1 MINIPDSTSKKPV
14 FHMRETPP
22 PANRRLR
29 AFAIDP
35 SLNLNMDDW
44 LVNQVVIRV
53 PWEEKGFG
61 PGPLGEYLDVVD
73 IDPASG
79 LFYQPVNLNDLHL
92 VAQDGLPP
100 DEGNPLF
107 HQQMV
112 YAVAMATI
120 NRFERALGR
129 CALWAPHMTDSQE
142 NEQSFVRRLRIYPH
156 AMREANAYYSP
167 NKKALLFG
175 YFPAKPVEQTG
186 ILPNGIVFTC
196 LSHDVITHET
206 THALLDGLQRLYVE
220 PSNPDVLAFHEAF
233 SDIVAL
239 FQHFTY
245 PEVLRSQISK
255 THGDLSAESLLS
267 QIALQFGQATG
278 ERGALRSAIG
288 KPDSAAYQT
297 QFEPHK
303 RGALLVAAVF
313 DAFLVIYKA
322 RIAPILRLA
331 TGGTGIIPTGA
342 LPVELVDRLADEGAK
357 VAGHV
362 LNICIRALDYLSSMD
377 PTFGEY
383 LRALITAD
391 VDMVPDDP
399 HNYRVGFIEAFRRYA
414 IYPRDVRS
422 LSVESLLWNEPDPA
436 VQKILTGIFQKY
448 RLAKTLTPDW
458 VTTSNRQQVYNQCL
472 ASRKSLQ
479 DFLDKLPNDL
489 QTEEILRNLWLCSGP
504 NAPKTIVQ
512 RKPGQPKIDVLSIRP
527 THRISNSGDSLTDL
541 VISIHQQR
549 YGYFDEEKQAE
560 ADKNGPKDDHPDFI
574 VYGGCT
580 LLVDISTSKVRYAIG
595 KRVESERRLKAQRKY
610 LLDRNRGLLSGTY
623 YAQARAA
630 MAPGDDAYEPLALIH
645 AGV

>member
-1 MINIPDSTSKKPV
+1 MNNIPGSTSKKPV
-14 FHMRETPP
+14 LHMRKNPP
-22 PANRRLR
+22 PTYRRLR

-53 PWEEKGFG
+53 PWEDEGFR
-61 PGPLGEYLDVVD
+61 PGPCGEYLDVID
-73 IDPASG
+73 IDPASD
-79 LFYQPVNLNDLHL
+79 LYYPPVDLNDLHL
-92 VAQDGLPP
+92 VSQDGLLP
-100 DEGNPLF
+100 DEGNPQF

-129 CALWAPHMTDSQE
+129 CALWAPHITGS
-142 NEQSFVRRLRIYPH
+142 NEDEHSFVQRLRVYPH

-175 YFPAKPVEQTG
+175 YFPARPIDQTG
-186 ILPNGIVFTC
+186 TMPNSIVFTT
-196 LSHDVITHET
+196 LSHDIITHET
-206 THALLDGLQRLYVE
+206 THALLDGLQRLYIE

-233 SDIVAL
+233 SDIIAL
-239 FQHFTY
+239 FQHFTF
-245 PEVLRSQISK
+245 PELLRSQISK
-255 THGDLSAESLLS
+255 THGDMEIESLLS

-278 ERGALRSAIG
+278 ARGALRSAIG
-288 KPDSAAYQT
+288 TQDAAAYKT

-313 DAFLVIYKA
+313 DAFLAIYKS

-331 TGGTGIIPTGA
+331 TGGSGIIPAGA
-342 LPVELVDRLADEGAK
+342 LPAELVDRLADEGAK

-362 LNICIRALDYLSSMD
+362 LNICIRAIDYMPPME

-399 HNYRVGFIEAFRRYA
+399 HNYRVAFIEAFRRQA
-414 IYPRDVRS
+414 IYPRDVRN
-422 LSVESLLWNEPDPA
+422 LSVESLLWNEPDPDIEEA
-436 VQKILTGIFQKY
+436 LTRMILKF
-448 RLAKTLTPDW
+448 RLKETLTPDW

-472 ASRKSLQ
+472 ADRKIMQ
-479 DFLDKLPNDL
+479 NFLDQLPNDS
-489 QTEEILRNLWLCSGP
+489 QNEEILRNLWLCAGQ
-504 NAPKTIVQ
+504 NVPKTVIHG
-512 RKPGQPKIDVLSIRP
+512 KSGQPQREVLSIRP
-527 THRISNSGDSLTDL
+527 AHRISTNGDVLTDL
-541 VISIHQQR
+541 VISIHQRR
-549 YGYFDEEKQAE
+549 YGYFNEEKQAL
-560 ADKNGPKDDHPDFI
+560 ADQNGPQDHNPDFI

-580 LLVDISTSKVRYAIG
+580 LLVDLSTSKVRFAIG
-595 KRVESERRLKAQRKY
+595 KRVDSERRLKAQRKF
-610 LLDRNRGLLSGTY
+610 LLDRSQGLLSGTY
-623 YAQARAA
+623 YAQTR
-630 MAPGDDAYEPLALIH
+630 DATASGEDTYEPLALIH